1 MQSVSTTIK
10 ALRGNL
16 VLGLGFGLA
25 AFGTALVS
33 RFALEGILPP
43 GFPYLTFFPAVFL
56 TAFAAGTRAGIGC
69 AILSGLS
76 AWYFFIP
83 PRNSFVVDTATAFAL
98 GFYVFIVSVVILLF
112 NFMYRTTAE
121 LRREREVT
129 ADLYERQRT
138 MFQELQHRV
147 ANNMSV
153 VAALLTM
160 QRRKVTA
167 DPSTAAKSIDEAI
180 QRIGLMS
187 NVHRRLYD
195 PASGDIPIAR
205 YFDELC
211 SDLIRSSKL
220 EKNIECVVDM
230 VPVKLP
236 PDRLMT
242 LSLMVSELVTN
253 SLKHAF
259 GDRDSGIITLVLTT
273 AGDDMLELSVSD
285 NGIGLPPDHDPNGNK
300 GLGTMIIGGL
310 ADQLSGTIHYGR
322 GAGTTIRLVFKA

>member
-1 MQSVSTTIK
+1 MQSVSKITTV
-10 ALRGNL
+10 LRGNL
-16 VLGLGFGLA
+16 LLGLGFGVSAFLA
-25 AFGTALVS
+25 ALFS
-33 RFALEGILPP
+33 RFALEGLLPP

-56 TAFAAGTRAGIGC
+56 TAFAAGTRAGICC
-69 AILSGLS
+69 AILSGLA

-83 PRNSFVVDTATAFAL
+83 PRNSFVVDTATMFAL

-112 NFMYRTTAE
+112 RFMFQTAGE

-129 ADLYERQRT
+129 AELYERQRT

-167 DPSTAAKSIDEAI
+167 DPSTAGQAIDEAV
-180 QRIGLMS
+180 QRISLMS

-195 PASGDIPIAR
+195 PAVGDLPIGE

-211 SDLIRSSKL
+211 RDLLRAAQL
-220 EKNIECVVDM
+220 DQDIECIVRM
-230 VPVKLP
+230 EPVKLP

-242 LSLMVSELVTN
+242 LSLLVSELITN

-259 GDRDSGIITLVLTT
+259 KGGISGAVTLGLKKIGADS
-273 AGDDMLELSVSD
+273 LELSVAD
-285 NGIGLPPDHDPNGNK
+285 NGVGLPYDHDPNSGK
-300 GLGTMIIGGL
+300 GLGSMIVGGL
-310 ADQLSGTIHYGR
+310 ADQLSGTLHYDR
-322 GAGTTIRLVFKA
+322 GDGTTIRLVFAA